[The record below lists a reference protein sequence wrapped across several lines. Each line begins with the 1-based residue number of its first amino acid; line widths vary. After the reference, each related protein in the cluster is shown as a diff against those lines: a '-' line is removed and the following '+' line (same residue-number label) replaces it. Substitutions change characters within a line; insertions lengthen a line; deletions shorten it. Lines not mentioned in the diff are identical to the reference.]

1 MKRIDHLVITA
12 PTRAAGV
19 AWLEAQLGVSLQTG
33 GEHAR
38 MGTHNA
44 LLSLGEG
51 VYLEV
56 IAVDPAAPAPGRPR
70 WFGLDVVA
78 ADAAPRLATWA
89 ARSDDIARDAALGGA
104 AMGEVIAMSRGA
116 LDWRITVPAD
126 GQPGFGGVLPA
137 LIQWSG
143 NTHPAAQLVDVGCR
157 LKRLRGAHAELVAL
171 RALMAS
177 LGLDDS
183 IEWQELSRGEAPW
196 LSAEIETPT
205 GTVVLG
211 GQEQ

>member
-1 MKRIDHLVITA
+1 MTRIDHLVITA

-19 AWLEAQLGVSLQTG
+19 VWVEAQLGVSLQTG

-70 WFGLDVVA
+70 WFGLD
-78 ADAAPRLATWA
+78 APPATPRFATWA
-89 ARSDDIARDAALGGA
+89 ARSDDIVRDAALGGV
-104 AMGEVIAMSRGA
+104 AMGEVLAMARGA
-116 LDWRITVPAD
+116 LNWRITVPAD
-126 GQPGFGGVLPA
+126 GQPGFGGLLPA

-143 NTHPAAQLVDVGCR
+143 EAHPAAQLNDLGCR
-157 LKRLRGAHAELVAL
+157 LTRLRGAHAEQDAL
-171 RALMAS
+171 RALMAR
-177 LGLDDS
+177 LGLEDT
-183 IEWQELSRGEAPW
+183 IEWQDLRPGEAPW